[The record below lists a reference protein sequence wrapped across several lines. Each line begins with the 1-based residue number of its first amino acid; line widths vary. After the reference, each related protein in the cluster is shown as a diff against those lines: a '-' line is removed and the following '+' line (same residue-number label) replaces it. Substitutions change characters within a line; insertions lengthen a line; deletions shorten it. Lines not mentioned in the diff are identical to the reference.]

1 MKKQK
6 QSIMKQLF
14 GQKNQC
20 KGKGLKPFVFSFF
33 IGLCYNLRQILYKNR
48 YVGKNM
54 SKKNEN
60 KVLDF
65 TKNTIQEY
73 FYVLLGAAVIAFGFN
88 AFLFPN
94 QVASGGVSGISTI
107 LNGLFGWNA
116 GIVQYAFN
124 IPLFIAG
131 VLILGKKFGLK
142 SFIGTLA
149 LPFFVL
155 LTENIDPWTD
165 TPLLAALFGGIIVGL
180 GIGLVFKGNASTG
193 GTDLLAQII
202 TKYTGLTLGTSV
214 LLIDGII
221 AISAALVFDL
231 EKGLYALV
239 GLFVTTKTIDIVQL
253 GFSQSKMVYIISSKE
268 TELQDAIYKEI
279 DRGVTKLPV
288 FGGYTGKERTM
299 LMVVVYQTEFTKLKQ
314 IIKSVD
320 TSAFVIVSDAYEVIG
335 EGFKQ
340 V

>member
-1 MKKQK
+1 M
-6 QSIMKQLF
+6 SEIS
-14 GQKNQC
+14 KNN
-20 KGKGLKPFVFSFF
+20 VS
-33 IGLCYNLRQILYKNR
+33 N
-48 YVGKNM
+48 
-54 SKKNEN
+54 S
-60 KVLDF
+60 
-65 TKNTIQEY
+65 TKDIIKEY
-73 FYVLLGAAVIAFGFN
+73 IYVLLGAAVIAFGFN

-131 VLILGKKFGLK
+131 VFILGKNFGLK
-142 SFIGTLA
+142 SFVGTLA
-149 LPFFVL
+149 LPFFVIVFSNL
-155 LTENIDPWTD
+155 GALTTNA
-165 TPLLAALFGGIIVGL
+165 LLAALFGGIIVGL
-180 GIGLVFKGNASTG
+180 GIGFVFKGNASTG

-231 EKGLYALV
+231 EKGLYALI

-253 GFSQSKMVYIISSKE
+253 GFSQSKMVYIISNRQDE
-268 TELQDAIYKEI
+268 IRDAIYADI
-279 DRGVTKLPV
+279 DRGVTKVPA
-288 FGGYTGKERTM
+288 FGGYTGEERLM
-299 LMVVVYQTEFTKLKQ
+299 LMVVVYQSEFTKLKQ
-314 IIKSVD
+314 IIKTVD
-320 TSAFVIVSDAYEVIG
+320 PTAFVIVSDAYEVLG
-335 EGFKQ
+335 EGFKR

>member
-1 MKKQK
+1 
-6 QSIMKQLF
+6 
-14 GQKNQC
+14 
-20 KGKGLKPFVFSFF
+20 
-33 IGLCYNLRQILYKNR
+33 
-48 YVGKNM
+48 M
-54 SKKNEN
+54 SKINKNN
-60 KVLDF
+60 VSNS
-65 TKNTIQEY
+65 TKDSIKEY
-73 FYVLLGAAVIAFGFN
+73 IYVLLGAAIIAFGFN

-131 VLILGKKFGLK
+131 VVVLGKNFGLK
-142 SFIGTLA
+142 SFVGTLA
-149 LPFFVL
+149 LPFFVIVFSNMGA
-155 LTENIDPWTD
+155 LTTNA
-165 TPLLAALFGGIIVGL
+165 LLAALFGGIIVGL
-180 GIGLVFKGNASTG
+180 GIGFVFKGNASTG

-231 EKGLYALV
+231 EKGLYALI

-253 GFSQSKMVYIISSKE
+253 GFSQSKMVYIISNRQDE
-268 TELQDAIYKEI
+268 IRDAIYADI
-279 DRGVTKLPV
+279 DRGVTKVPS
-288 FGGYTGKERTM
+288 FGGYTGEERLM
-299 LMVVVYQTEFTKLKQ
+299 LMVVVYQSEFTKLKQ
-314 IIKSVD
+314 IIQTVD
-320 TSAFVIVSDAYEVIG
+320 PTAFVIVSDAYEVLG
-335 EGFKQ
+335 EGFKR